1 MAATCIGLTTLKFGT
16 SEESSSVVRSYE
28 ETIKCD
34 PIELMSGDGT
44 FQAVAVSNPNI
55 SVSITLVSGSV
66 SAGIGSA
73 FTLDAQNTFLT
84 GMNDSLFVES
94 ASLNLTNDG
103 FAEVQISAV
112 GYANL
117 NSAI

>member
-44 FQAVAVSNPNI
+44 FQAVAISNPNT

-66 SAGIGSA
+66 SVGIGSA
-73 FTLDAQNTFLT
+73 FSLAQNTFLT
-84 GMNDSLFVES
+84 GMDSNLFVES

-103 FAEVQISAV
+103 FAEIQISAV

-117 NSAI
+117 SSPT